1 MKIFKDIYEWMKYR
15 KELPVEKSLGVV
27 MTMGALHDGH
37 FSLVKESKSNND
49 YTLATIFLN
58 PTQFNN
64 KEDLVKYPITWEQD
78 VEALEK
84 LNVDFLLA
92 PNYEQ
97 IYFDNYRYQISEND
111 FSKILCGSSRPG
123 HFDGVL
129 TVVIKLL
136 QIAKAD
142 RAYFGEKDYQQFH
155 LIKGMADAFFLDTD
169 IISCKIVREKD
180 NLAMSSRN
188 SRLNDKGRELA
199 SLYANIIREN
209 LPVNE
214 IRNKLESYNIT
225 VDYLEEHFGRRFAA
239 VIIEDIRLIDNFD
252 LKEIRQ

>member
-1 MKIFKDIYEWMKYR
+1 MKIFKDVYEWMKYR
-15 KELPVEKSLGVV
+15 KSLPAEKSLGVV

-37 FSLVKESKSNND
+37 FSLINESKSNNN

-64 KEDLVKYPITWEQD
+64 KEDLSRYPKTWKQD
-78 VEALEK
+78 VAALEK
-84 LNVDFLLA
+84 LGVDFLLA

-97 IYFDNYRYQISEND
+97 IYSDNYRYKISEND
-111 FSKILCGSSRPG
+111 FSRLLCGASRPG

-129 TVVIKLL
+129 TVVMKLL

-142 RAYFGEKDYQQFH
+142 RAYFGEKDYQQYH
-155 LIKGMADAFFLDTD
+155 LIKGLADAFYLETD

-188 SRLNDKGRELA
+188 LRLSKNGRKLA

-209 LPVNE
+209 LPINE
-214 IRNKLESYNIT
+214 IKNKLEHNKIT

-252 LKEIRQ
+252 LS